1 MRASVVALLLC
12 VVFVALCSVDAEGSR
27 RSRGRKP
34 AKPIMRTLFKKK
46 PLPSKPMMKKI
57 VGAAVTV
64 AKKVMTNKML
74 PKMLPKMPRGGARK
88 MSWRRA
94 MMQDDTWGEG
104 LYNRT
109 VGGTVKQTWK
119 ESRQGVSRRLMSKS
133 PSANITLS
141 FHAWRSEYTFMKLRI
156 PLNSEGFACLD
167 LMVNLSRADAVKAAQ
182 TDEKELPSKNFDL
195 IEKPCKRA
203 CGCERNFYLRVADA
217 DAPFVPGASVTGLT
231 SQLQLG
237 EFPDAKECNYRNEW
251 QKKRSEARWN
261 KLVSNGYCDRK
272 DEE

>member
-1 MRASVVALLLC
+1 
-12 VVFVALCSVDAEGSR
+12 
-27 RSRGRKP
+27 
-34 AKPIMRTLFKKK
+34 
-46 PLPSKPMMKKI
+46 MKKLAD
-57 VGAAVTV
+57 AAVTI
-64 AKKVMTNKML
+64 AKKVMTNKRL
-74 PKMLPKMPRGGARK
+74 PKAPRRGGAK
-88 MSWRRA
+88 KTWRRQ

-104 LYNRT
+104 VYNRT

-119 ESRQGVSRRLMSKS
+119 ESRQGVSRRLMSTS

-182 TDEKELPSKNFDL
+182 TDEKELQSKNYDL

-217 DAPFVPGASVTGLT
+217 DAPFAPTTSVPGLT

-237 EFPDAKECNYRNEW
+237 EFPTPQECNYRSEW
-251 QKKRSEARWN
+251 QKKRSEVRWSR
-261 KLVSNGYCDRK
+261 LLSNGYCDKR

>member
-12 VVFVALCSVDAEGSR
+12 VVFVALCSVDAQR
-27 RSRGRKP
+27 WRKP
-34 AKPIMRTLFKKK
+34 AKPIMRGLFKKK

-64 AKKVMTNKML
+64 AKKVMTDKML
-74 PKMLPKMPRGGARK
+74 LGPKLPRGGARK
-88 MSWRRA
+88 MSWRRQ

-104 LYNRT
+104 VYNRT

-182 TDEKELPSKNFDL
+182 ADEKELPSKNYDL

-217 DAPFVPGASVTGLT
+217 DAPFAPATSVTGLT

-237 EFPDAKECNYRNEW
+237 EFPEAKECNYRNEW
-251 QKKRSEARWN
+251 QKKRSEARWT